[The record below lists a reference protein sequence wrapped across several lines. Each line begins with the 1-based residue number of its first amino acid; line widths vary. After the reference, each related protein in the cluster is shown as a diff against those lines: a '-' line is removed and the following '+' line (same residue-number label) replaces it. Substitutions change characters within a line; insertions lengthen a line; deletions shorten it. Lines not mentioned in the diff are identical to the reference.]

1 MKPGKRIC
9 ASLKEVR
16 RQIAEANEI
25 PYEVTECTHE
35 GPCAGTCPKC
45 EAELR
50 YIDQQLSLRRAAG
63 KAVSV
68 VGLSLGIATIFGS
81 CTSCNQSSTDTS
93 TTVNQTEG
101 TVETDYIEM
110 GEVEAPSEL
119 EGDVAVEE
127 EPVPQNLD
135 PQ

>member
-1 MKPGKRIC
+1 MKPGKQIC

-25 PYEVTECTHE
+25 PYEVTECKHE

-68 VGLSLGIATIFGS
+68 VGLSLGIATFFGS
-81 CTSCNQSSTDTS
+81 CTSCNQSSRDQIGGYPVTDI
-93 TTVNQTEG
+93 
-101 TVETDYIEM
+101 IEM

-119 EGDVAVEE
+119 EGDVEVEE
-127 EPVPQNLD
+127 VPTPQDVD